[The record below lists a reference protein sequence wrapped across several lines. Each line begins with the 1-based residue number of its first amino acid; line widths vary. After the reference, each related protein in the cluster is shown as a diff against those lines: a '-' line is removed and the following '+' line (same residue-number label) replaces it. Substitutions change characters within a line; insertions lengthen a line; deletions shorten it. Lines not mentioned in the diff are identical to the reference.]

1 MGCRRRAGRV
11 VCRRDFGSVCS
22 RWGQYVFESP
32 VQTTIALLTLGLKT
46 RFFDTNEPVDH
57 ANVCPEH
64 VVGWHKLV
72 VSQGRSRP
80 CPSERSTESCTSKI
94 KQSAG
99 FVSLHAEYIC
109 VALESCTELTE
120 QQKLHKGKQRASP
133 KLHPRRLGSAW
144 KRLSSKNNIVTVE
157 AAETDFLRLISA
169 FPPQHIFLLPPQ
181 NKIQMVSWK
190 TWGFQNP

>member
-46 RFFDTNEPVDH
+46 RCFFLDTNEPVDH
-57 ANVCPEH
+57 ANVCPGH

-80 CPSERSTESCTSKI
+80 CPSELSTESCTSKM
-94 KQSAG
+94 KKSAG
-99 FVSLHAEYIC
+99 SVSLHAEHIC
-109 VALESCTELTE
+109 VALESCTELAE
-120 QQKLHKGKQRASP
+120 QQNLHKGKQRPSP

-157 AAETDFLRLISA
+157 AVETDFLRLSSA
-169 FPPQHIFLLPPQ
+169 FPPQH
-181 NKIQMVSWK
+181 IQMVSWK
-190 TWGFQNP
+190 TWGF